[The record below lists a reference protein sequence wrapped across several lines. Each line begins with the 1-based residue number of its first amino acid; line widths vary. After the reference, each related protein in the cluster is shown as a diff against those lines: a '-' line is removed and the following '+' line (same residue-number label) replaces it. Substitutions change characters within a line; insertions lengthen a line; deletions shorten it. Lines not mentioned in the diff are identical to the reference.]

1 MHEMWKRKQIHEDV
15 RKNVQDYK
23 AWQNGED
30 NNWEAMILSEG
41 RTDME
46 KSWYVAESVR
56 DTRGNE

>member
-1 MHEMWKRKQIHEDV
+1 MKDV
-15 RKNVQDYK
+15 RKKCTGPK

-46 KSWYVAESVR
+46 KSCMV
-56 DTRGNE
+56 